1 MMGDKAFET
10 IIELINNQL
19 SVLGQ
24 NGYKI
29 FDSENPE
36 FFIEKIRYDRE
47 DDTIKFDTMQQ

>member
-1 MMGDKAFET
+1 MGDKAFET
-10 IIELINNQL
+10 IIDLINNGL

-29 FDSENPE
+29 FDAENPD
-36 FFIEKIRYDRE
+36 FFISKIRYDSE